1 MVESRTVKI
10 LDTTLRDGEQTPG
23 VSLTPEQKLQ
33 IARQLDILGVDIIE
47 AGTAI
52 ISEGEQRAIKSI
64 VKAGLRAEISSFAR
78 LLRGDIDA
86 AIDCDVDTVNLAH
99 RSLMTT

>member
-1 MVESRTVKI
+1 MNFNLNIMVITESRTVKI

-33 IARQLDILGVDIIE
+33 IARQLDLLGVDIIE

-64 VKAGLRAEISSFAR
+64 ARAGLRAKLFRSSITR
-78 LLRGDIDA
+78 
-86 AIDCDVDTVNLAH
+86 
-99 RSLMTT
+99 

>member
-1 MVESRTVKI
+1 MQEVKTVKI

-33 IARQLDILGVDIIE
+33 IAKQLDILGVDFIE

-52 ISEGEQRAIKSI
+52 ISEGEQKAIK
-64 VKAGLRAEISSFAR
+64 
-78 LLRGDIDA
+78 
-86 AIDCDVDTVNLAH
+86 AIADEG
-99 RSLMTT
+99 